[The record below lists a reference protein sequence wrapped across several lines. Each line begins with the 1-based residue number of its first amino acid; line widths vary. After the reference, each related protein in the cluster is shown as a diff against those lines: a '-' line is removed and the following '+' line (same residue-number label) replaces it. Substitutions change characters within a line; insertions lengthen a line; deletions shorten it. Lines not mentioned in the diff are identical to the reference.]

1 MSRCDTPLRHI
12 EPVDWD
18 GGQVMTDHETGDAAV
33 ALRFGTMTRIGRP
46 LALAACMALAAC
58 ARGPDSI
65 EARYVS
71 PNVYQ
76 TWTCEQLAEERL
88 RLTGEVQRVSGLQR
102 ENAAADAVMMTVGIV
117 VFWPILFGL
126 AMTKDRKDELGRLK
140 GEYDAVD
147 LSMRSRQCT
156 APTPTAPSVPA
167 VPPPQA
173 ATDMEGTWTGK
184 GRTDSWCQ
192 PPTLAL
198 TVSGNRVAGELSEL
212 ANGRT
217 TSTVTGVV
225 DPAGA
230 VSLEFRSDSADHF
243 SGKVDGALRGDVL
256 SLAFQSTAPRACH
269 YSFELAR
276 VR

>member
-1 MSRCDTPLRHI
+1 MTKEGLLEASAPACAGWRGW
-12 EPVDWD
+12 V
-18 GGQVMTDHETGDAAV
+18 GQ
-33 ALRFGTMTRIGRP
+33 P
-46 LALAACMALAAC
+46 LALVACMALAAC

-76 TWTCEQLAEERL
+76 SWSCEQLTEERL

-117 VFWPILFGL
+117 VFWPVLFGL

-156 APTPTAPSVPA
+156 APPPAAPSVPA
-167 VPPPQA
+167 VPPPPQA
-173 ATDMEGTWTGK
+173 AMTDMEGTWTGK

-192 PPTLAL
+192 PPTLSL
-198 TVSGNRVAGELSEL
+198 TLSGNRISGELSEL
-212 ANGRT
+212 ASGRA

-225 DPAGA
+225 DPAGLA
-230 VSLEFRSDSADHF
+230 SLEFRSDSADHF

-256 SLAFQSTAPRACH
+256 GLAFQSKTARGCRYA
-269 YSFELAR
+269 FELAR

>member
-1 MSRCDTPLRHI
+1 MMND
-12 EPVDWD
+12 
-18 GGQVMTDHETGDAAV
+18 ETGDAV
-33 ALRFGTMTRIGRP
+33 ASVRVGTMTRIARP
-46 LALAACMALAAC
+46 LALVACMAQAAC

-76 TWTCEQLAEERL
+76 SWSCDQLAEERL

-117 VFWPILFGL
+117 VFWPVLFGL

-147 LSMRSRQCT
+147 LSMRSRQCA
-156 APTPTAPSVPA
+156 APPPAAPSVAA
-167 VPPPQA
+167 VPPPSPPPQA
-173 ATDMEGTWTGK
+173 MTDMEGTWTGK

-192 PPTLAL
+192 PPTLSL
-198 TVSGNRVAGELSEL
+198 TLSGDRISGELSEL
-212 ANGRT
+212 ASGRA

-225 DPAGA
+225 GPSGVA
-230 VSLEFRSDSADHF
+230 SLEFRSDGADYF
-243 SGKVDGALRGDVL
+243 SGKVDGAVRGDVL
-256 SLAFQSTAPRACH
+256 SLAFRSKTPRACH

>member
-1 MSRCDTPLRHI
+1 
-12 EPVDWD
+12 
-18 GGQVMTDHETGDAAV
+18 MTKDATGDAAAPGRV
-33 ALRFGTMTRIGRP
+33 GTMTRIARP
-46 LALAACMALAAC
+46 LALVACLAQAAC
-58 ARGPDSI
+58 ARGPESI

-71 PNVYQ
+71 PNAYQ
-76 TWTCEQLAEERL
+76 SWSCDQLTEERL

-102 ENAAADAVMMTVGIV
+102 ENAAADAIMMTVGIV
-117 VFWPILFGL
+117 VFWPMLFGL
-126 AMTKDRKDELGRLK
+126 AMTKDRKDELARLK

-156 APTPTAPSVPA
+156 VPPPIVPGVPA
-167 VPPPQA
+167 VPAPPQQA
-173 ATDMEGTWTGK
+173 MAEMEGTWTGK

-192 PPTLAL
+192 PPTLSL
-198 TVSGNRVAGELSEL
+198 RLSGSRAAGELSEL
-212 ANGRT
+212 ASGRA

-230 VSLEFRSDSADHF
+230 VSLEFRSDSADYF
-243 SGKVDGALRGDVL
+243 SGRVDGSVRGDVL
-256 SLAFQSTAPRACH
+256 TLGFASKTPRACH